1 MGIGSSKNAVKPEI
15 SQFFMETSKTP
26 ASGKQ
31 RLYQIRLIRH
41 NNRRGGLANIYNRN
55 EPSKKPAL
63 AQFWDKS
70 LTLSR
75 ARLMARALS
84 IGATIEPYSIQ
95 RVPAIELAF
104 SCSGSTA

>member
-31 RLYQIRLIRH
+31 RLYQIRLIGIMTV
-41 NNRRGGLANIYNRN
+41 GGFANIYNRN
-55 EPSKKPAL
+55 EPSIKPTL

-84 IGATIEPYSIQ
+84 IGARIEPYRTHLTSLHAKFK
-95 RVPAIELAF
+95 VFKPL
-104 SCSGSTA
+104 

>member
-1 MGIGSSKNAVKPEI
+1 MGIGSSKNAVKPET
-15 SQFFMETSKTP
+15 SHFFMEASKTP

-31 RLYQIRLIRH
+31 GLYQIQLI
-41 NNRRGGLANIYNRN
+41 GIMTVGEFANIYNRN
-55 EPSKKPAL
+55 EPSIKPTQT
-63 AQFWDKS
+63 QFWDKS

-95 RVPAIELAF
+95 RVYAILSAF
-104 SCSGSTA
+104 SCSGSIV